1 MADEQFEDLLARA
14 RLGDSAA
21 MGELA
26 KRYEPEVLAVARV
39 RLGPA
44 LRPYLDTFDLVQSV
58 HRSLIVGL
66 RNNKFAFTGPEQLVA
81 LAVTIVRRKA
91 ARQWQRAQRQVRD
104 TPGTDSTPLPDLLVR
119 LTAHDSDPAREAETR
134 DTVGRVLGTLDG
146 IDRDLLDL
154 SIHGYRTV
162 EIAEM
167 LGQNADVLRVRLSRL
182 RAKLRACGI
191 ADSWV

>member
-1 MADEQFEDLLARA
+1 MPDEQFDDLLARA

-21 MGELA
+21 MSELA
-26 KRYEPEVLAVARV
+26 KKYEPEVLAVARV

-66 RNNKFAFTGPEQLVA
+66 RNNRLAFSGPEQLVA

-91 ARQWQRAQRQVRD
+91 ARQWQRAQRQVRISS
-104 TPGTDSTPLPDLLVR
+104 GTDSTPLPDLLVR
-119 LTAHDSDPAREAETR
+119 LTAHDSDPAREVETR
-134 DTVGRVLGTLDG
+134 DAIARVLGSLDG
-146 IDRDLLDL
+146 VDRDLLDL

-182 RAKLRACGI
+182 RAKLRSCGI

>member
-1 MADEQFEDLLARA
+1 MPDEAFDDLLARA

-21 MGELA
+21 MSALA

-66 RNNKFAFTGPEQLVA
+66 RNNKFAFSGPEQLVA

-91 ARQWQRAQRQVRD
+91 ARQWQRAQRQVRA
-104 TPGTDSTPLPDLLVR
+104 TPGTDSTP
-119 LTAHDSDPAREAETR
+119 
-134 DTVGRVLGTLDG
+134 
-146 IDRDLLDL
+146 
-154 SIHGYRTV
+154 
-162 EIAEM
+162 
-167 LGQNADVLRVRLSRL
+167 
-182 RAKLRACGI
+182 
-191 ADSWV
+191 